1 MLYTGQS
8 EINNGTQV
16 TTYDTFPHTIQNT
29 TLGPDTV
36 LCIAVYVEGLTV
48 LWLAWHTNNH
58 SGMEHQHTLFC
69 MTILTISMLS
79 YLER

>member
-1 MLYTGQS
+1 MFVVQKKLMLYTGQS

-16 TTYDTFPHTIQNT
+16 TTYDTFLHAIQNT

-58 SGMEHQHTLFC
+58 SGWNINTHY
-69 MTILTISMLS
+69 SA
-79 YLER
+79 